1 MTIEPELTLFNPE
14 LRSLPISQG
23 RLLDFSENPFR
34 CMQKL
39 YRRHGSIAALEE
51 QGQRLLFVFGPQYNQ
66 QVLSDTRVF
75 HSRFFAI
82 RGPKNSSQRRLTCGL
97 LSMNGEE
104 HKRHRR
110 LVLGPFQ
117 KKSIESYRDD
127 LIELVE
133 QMLRDWQPGTVRNI
147 FQDMTQYMLRVTSSI
162 LFGFDL
168 PELAYEI
175 GRMIERW
182 VAMNHD
188 LGMGAFISD
197 PGITSAYSRLLEHAE
212 ALEAKIMA
220 MIQHRRSGSAL
231 GNDVLSL
238 LIRARDENGAG
249 MTDAELIGQAAV
261 LFGAAHLTTANSLTW
276 TLFLLAQHPGVAADL
291 FDELMGRLHGGAPTL
306 EQLEQLPLL
315 ERVVKESMRVLPASA
330 YSQRVNVEP
339 VELGPF
345 QLGKATP
352 IIFSQLITH
361 HMPDLFPDPER
372 FLPDRWQGLAP
383 SAYAYMPFAAG
394 PRMCLGASLAMTT
407 LKVTLPL
414 IVQRFRLNVVAGA
427 TINAQV
433 RSTMLMPVSGM
444 PMIVSPASAGFASSI
459 VEGNIHELVDLS
471 NSTISRADTAKAA

>member
-1 MTIEPELTLFNPE
+1 MASNPNLFLLNPDSK
-14 LRSLPISQG
+14 SLPVTQG
-23 RLLDFSENPFR
+23 RLLDFSDNPFA
-34 CMQKL
+34 CMRRL
-39 YRRHGSIAALEE
+39 YRTHGTIAALEE
-51 QGQRLLFVFGPQYNQ
+51 QGMRLVFVFGPQYNQ
-66 QVLSDTRVF
+66 QVLSDTRTY

-110 LVLGPFQ
+110 LVMGPFQ
-117 KKSIESYRDD
+117 KKSIETYRDH
-127 LIELVE
+127 LVE
-133 QMLRDWQPGTVRNI
+133 LAEEMLRDWQPGQVRNI
-147 FQDMTQYMLRVTSSI
+147 FRDMTQYMLRVTSSI

-182 VAMNHD
+182 VAMNHE

-197 PGITSAYSRLLEHAE
+197 PGITSAYSRLLELAE
-212 ALEAKIMA
+212 ALEAKILA
-220 MIQHRRSGSAL
+220 MITHRRSLNAP

-276 TLFLLAQHPGVAADL
+276 NLFLLAQHPRVAADL
-291 FDELMGRLHGGAPTL
+291 VDELTGSLHGNAPTL
-306 EQLEQLPLL
+306 EQIEQLPLL
-315 ERVVKESMRVLPASA
+315 ERVIKEGMRVLPASA
-330 YSQRVNVEP
+330 YSQRINVEP

-345 QLGKATP
+345 QLPKGTP

-361 HMPDLFPDPER
+361 HMPDLFHEPER
-372 FLPDRWQGLAP
+372 FLPERWLEMTTSP
-383 SAYAYMPFAAG
+383 YAYMPFAAG

-414 IVQRFRLNVVAGA
+414 IVQRFRLNVVPGA
-427 TINAQV
+427 MINGAV
-433 RSTMLMPVSGM
+433 RSTMLAPTNGM
-444 PMIVSPASAGFASSI
+444 PMIVSDPTAPFAATP
-459 VEGNIHELVDLS
+459 VQGNIHEMVELPEA
-471 NSTISRADTAKAA
+471 STSITTSAKAG